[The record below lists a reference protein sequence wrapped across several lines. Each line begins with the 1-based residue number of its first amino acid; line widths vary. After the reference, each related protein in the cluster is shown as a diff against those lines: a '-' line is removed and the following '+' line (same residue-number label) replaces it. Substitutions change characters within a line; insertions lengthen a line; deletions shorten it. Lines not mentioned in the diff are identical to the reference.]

1 MVSLDIARLHGRCG
15 ILTARLCDPLS
26 QLINKITGLSEE
38 DPNAV
43 GFYYESEIHGVSKY
57 TIILFNIY
65 DNSPV
70 PWLRLGYT
78 MDLLLSSPFVI
89 KMTFHPL
96 VVDQSDSSA
105 LSRETITRKS
115 DMRPMD
121 KLEEMFR
128 VIVIETISTN
138 ATNIRDK
145 NVSYTTLLMKAVGI
159 TNDETNMLT
168 SKLITGYNLI
178 NRVLLALMNIRET
191 DSIKISTSIVPCP
204 LLKKSSTINVNEKE
218 MKFAKEIASEEES
231 KFIIEETRREI
242 TKLAAIFVDLYTSHE
257 IFRSNALSMRTN
269 GKSSISLENLFT
281 REAELVSH
289 IIGSL
294 QNGNLDNGTLNEI
307 IRNLANERFSLGNYQ
322 NIPISTEPAST
333 VQITNDNMLCTFQHS
348 STQISTDPLRNLG
361 IYLSHIADLFDSS
374 EVLTIDLG
382 QIITTY
388 NNVVRDTDLNEIEI
402 PHLGGL
408 YTISRGAVITL
419 PNHEAI
425 KKTKLSISIPVAM
438 QEGNLVSLTEAQLI
452 DILVYIDSLRDS
464 DGIGDTRFANLQNEI
479 THELAHRRSVI

>member
-1 MVSLDIARLHGRCG
+1 MASLDIARLHGRCG
-15 ILTARLCDPLS
+15 ILTACLCDPLS
-26 QLINKITGLSEE
+26 QLINKIIGLNEE

-65 DNSPV
+65 DNNPV
-70 PWLRLGYT
+70 PWLRLEYT
-78 MDLLLSSPFVI
+78 IDLLLSSPFVI
-89 KMTFHPL
+89 KITFHPL
-96 VVDQSDSSA
+96 VTDQSDSS
-105 LSRETITRKS
+105 SSITMTRKS

-128 VIVIETISTN
+128 VIVIETISAN

-145 NVSYTTLLMKAVGI
+145 NVSYTTLLMKAVGV
-159 TNDETNMLT
+159 TNDETNILA
-168 SKLITGYNLI
+168 SKLITGYNLV

-191 DSIKISTSIVPCP
+191 DSVKITTSIVPCP
-204 LLKKSSTINVNEKE
+204 LLKKSSTINVKE
-218 MKFAKEIASEEES
+218 IASKEIASEEEM
-231 KFIIEETRREI
+231 KFVIEETRREI

-269 GKSSISLENLFT
+269 GKSSINLENLFT

-294 QNGNLDNGTLNEI
+294 QNGTLDNATLNEI
-307 IRNLANERFSLGNYQ
+307 IRDLANERFSLGNYQ

-348 STQISTDPLRNLG
+348 SAQISTDPLRNLG
-361 IYLSHIADLFDSS
+361 IYLSHIADSFDSS

-388 NNVVRDTDLNEIEI
+388 NNVIHDTDLNEIQI

-408 YTISRGAVITL
+408 HTISRGAVITL
-419 PNHEAI
+419 PNHKAI
-425 KKTKLSISIPVAM
+425 KKTKLPISIPVAM
-438 QEGNLVSLTEAQLI
+438 YEGNLVSLTEAQLI

-464 DGIGDTRFANLQNEI
+464 DGVGDTRFANLQNEI